1 MINLLKI
8 KNGEKSRKMGKE
20 YEIIYIV
27 LYFLFLFSFMLQLDN
42 KRDKGVFH
50 LERPIILCQYGE
62 WDNCRK
68 NFFKQFLLIKCNV
81 I

>member
-1 MINLLKI
+1 
-8 KNGEKSRKMGKE
+8 MGKKVE
-20 YEIIYIV
+20 KWVKSTKSYI
-27 LYFLFLFSFMLQLDN
+27 LYSIFCFFFSFMLQLDN

-68 NFFKQFLLIKCNV
+68 NLFKQFLLIKCNV